1 MIIVGFS
8 FLFLFL
14 KHVFVSLECL
24 FQTVCMRGD
33 YIRFCADVTNIT
45 SYYH

>member
-14 KHVFVSLECL
+14 KHVFVSLEL
-24 FQTVCMRGD
+24 PLSDSLYEG
-33 YIRFCADVTNIT
+33 
-45 SYYH
+45 